1 MSSYPHA
8 LPSVADCLALV
19 FTYPFMFA
27 PAIAICEKALVPK
40 FFAPVVNETHGVWRR
55 NTFRGVLVACT
66 LAVSLVGA
74 RQLNNFVSLI
84 GAFCCGEARAW
95 DAGRPPARY
104 CCILVPHTPAAP
116 LAFVYPC
123 AFHLVLMPEMGRLS
137 KVRPSRFDERGCGC
151 GLLKAALPA
160 PTSFRRL
167 PTWP

>member
-1 MSSYPHA
+1 MGLASYLHVR
-8 LPSVADCLALV
+8 PSVADCLALV

-84 GAFCCGEARAW
+84 GAFCCGAPRA
-95 DAGRPPARY
+95 
-104 CCILVPHTPAAP
+104 LVSGCAP
-116 LAFVYPC
+116 LRVIAPPTPHACSAAGLCVPLRLPPC
-123 AFHLVLMPEMGRLS
+123 AH
-137 KVRPSRFDERGCGC
+137 
-151 GLLKAALPA
+151 A
-160 PTSFRRL
+160 
-167 PTWP
+167 